1 MLNSH
6 HASMKTIEMRVVTI
20 QYEILAVD
28 HLFGC
33 ILGKRQTAC
42 KLKTPF
48 VDFGEE
54 IFDTLQKLQK
64 TKFFSFLSNSPSIP
78 LQCPSM
84 IATQAF
90 LSPLLIFVYIVQLT
104 LVLNAHELLPLHV
117 LATSNH

>member
-1 MLNSH
+1 
-6 HASMKTIEMRVVTI
+6 MKTIAMRVVTI
-20 QYEILAVD
+20 QYKILAVD

-64 TKFFSFLSNSPSIP
+64 TKLFSFLIYKMRRGDRKAWVAIFDGHCKGMDGELDRNENNLVFCSFCNVSNISSPKK
-78 LQCPSM
+78 M
-84 IATQAF
+84 
-90 LSPLLIFVYIVQLT
+90 
-104 LVLNAHELLPLHV
+104 
-117 LATSNH
+117 